1 MNDSKNMKEVLF
13 KICKKIDFLYYGM
26 YKTWP
31 EHIDLKL
38 SLVQFYIFCFPN
50 KIRALE
56 IISEIELSKLTLQ
69 QEYELFRVKVL
80 CQNMNSMEVAGEIK
94 LD

>member
-50 KIRALE
+50 KVRALE
-56 IISEIELSKLTLQ
+56 IISEIELSKLTFQ
-69 QEYELFRVKVL
+69 QEYDLFRVKIL
-80 CQNMNSMEVAGEIK
+80 CQNMDSLELVG
-94 LD
+94 

>member
-13 KICKKIDFLYYGM
+13 KICKKIDYLYYGM
-26 YKTWP
+26 YKSWP
-31 EHIDLKL
+31 EHTDLKL

-50 KIRALE
+50 KIKAIE
-56 IISEIELSKLTLQ
+56 IISEIRLSKLNYQ
-69 QEYELFRVKVL
+69 QEYELFRVQIL
-80 CQNMNSMEVAGEIK
+80 TQDMNSLEVAGELK

>member
-13 KICKKIDFLYYGM
+13 KICKKIDYLYYGL

-50 KIRALE
+50 KIKATE
-56 IISEIELSKLTLQ
+56 ILSEIQLSKLTYQ
-69 QEYELFRVKVL
+69 QSYEIFKVQIL
-80 CQNMNSMEVAGEIK
+80 TQNMNSLEVAGELK

>member
-13 KICKKIDFLYYGM
+13 KFCKKIDYLYYGM
-26 YKTWP
+26 YKSWP

-50 KIRALE
+50 KIKAIE
-56 IISEIELSKLTLQ
+56 IISEIQLSKLTYQ
-69 QEYELFRVKVL
+69 QEYELFRVQIL
-80 CQNMNSMEVAGEIK
+80 TQNMNS
-94 LD
+94 L